1 MERMDEC
8 DVHRSGK
15 TKSKGVHM
23 REQKAIVCKIVV
35 SLAYKMK

>member
-1 MERMDEC
+1 MNVMYIGA
-8 DVHRSGK
+8 VK